1 MANSMTAYNIS
12 SAVVANEIKMTQF
25 FNSGCLGARSYYI
38 THSASSTTNN
48 ALERTQSVISL
59 LRYKIYCTVYQYL
72 YTHLDS
78 EQLLIDPIFIYCDN
92 STIWGW

>member
-1 MANSMTAYNIS
+1 MTAYNIS

-25 FNSGCLGARSYYI
+25 FNSGCLGASYYI
-38 THSASSTTNN
+38 THSSTATN

-59 LRYKIYCTVYQYL
+59 LRYKFYCTVYQYL

-78 EQLLIDPIFIYCDN
+78 EQLFIDPIFIYCN
-92 STIWGW
+92 HSTIWG